1 MKQDGAFYAIKARN
15 ENARRAIQ
23 RAILTDDEIKA
34 TFSLSPTAFNQ
45 LAGQVRAGFIA

>member
-1 MKQDGAFYAIKARN
+1 MNQDSAFLAIKARN

-34 TFSLSPTAFNQ
+34 TFQLSPTAFSQ
-45 LAGQVRAGFIA
+45 LAAQVRNGFVA